1 MKWWAFP
8 PINSRLEPS
17 LCEPQPPF
25 PGNGILRAETKAP
38 EKRLRFEWPSEET
51 TRTHGSPPVR
61 GYSQRAGKSLFAR
74 DCVAVLRGVSL
85 PSVTNNLGWQT
96 VLKARFDPK
105 CNLAA
110 VANPPLHHRPDPVM
124 RDGRA
129 AKRPTRSATVSP
141 PPEPLFRKKDQRRRT
156 GRAAAS

>member
-1 MKWWAFP
+1 MGGIAIVEP
-8 PINSRLEPS
+8 VSGEPS
-17 LCEPQPPF
+17 LCFRETGF
-25 PGNGILRAETKAP
+25 CRAETKAP
-38 EKRLRFEWPSEET
+38 KRPLKSNRQPADTKCAHE
-51 TRTHGSPPVR
+51 SPPIR